1 MVISDMHSFFDTFV
15 LQMDNFLIAFYRIT
29 GASLVDYFIGTF
41 VLAFLCVIIGE
52 VSVSLAIKFNKRYLD
67 SMSREMKQKE
77 MLSIAAYRAGDKDGY
92 RSLNKEATDVWGKH
106 FFTMVA
112 YSAGILWPIPFA
124 LGWMQTRFAG
134 VEFDLAFPL
143 SLLFGK
149 SVGYIF
155 TFIPVYI
162 LKPHPIQIHAPSSA
176 LFQGNPESTQSSRF
190 RKLML
195 SIMQQ
200 VTVDS
205 KNTAAQSRCQPS
217 AAGN

>member
-1 MVISDMHSFFDTFV
+1 MESNCALFKREEPAQNDNHFYRMVISDMHDFFHTFV

-52 VSVSLAIKFNKRYLD
+52 VSVSLAIKFNKR
-67 SMSREMKQKE
+67 KE

-155 TFIPVYI
+155 TFIPLYI
-162 LKPHPIQIHAPSSA
+162 LSRILFKYMRPHLPYFKGIQNLLNQADS
-176 LFQGNPESTQSSRF
+176 GN
-190 RKLML
+190 
-195 SIMQQ
+195 
-200 VTVDS
+200 
-205 KNTAAQSRCQPS
+205 
-217 AAGN
+217 